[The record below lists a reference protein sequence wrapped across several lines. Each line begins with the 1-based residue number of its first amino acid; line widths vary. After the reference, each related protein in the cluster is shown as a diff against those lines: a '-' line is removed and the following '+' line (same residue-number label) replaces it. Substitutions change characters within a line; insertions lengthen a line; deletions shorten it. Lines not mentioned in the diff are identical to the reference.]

1 MRGIHLSL
9 LALLSIGIGAQ
20 AQADAFKPSKKDQV
34 KLGNDA
40 SKQVRQRYKVLGSGD
55 ERVKVLRRAASKILA
70 TVDDSKEP
78 WEYSFDVID
87 SKEVNAFALPG
98 GPTYFFTGLLNRMK
112 SEDELAAVLAHE
124 LTHVRRE
131 HWAYQYADSQK
142 RNLGLSLILILA
154 RANRTVVDLA
164 SVGNSLFDLKF
175 SRTHESQ
182 ADDQGMDMLI
192 AAGYNPQGMVD
203 VFTMLRDTNK
213 GGKPPEIL
221 STHPDD
227 GNRIK
232 AMQARIKAMNKTFP
246 PQKQLPWGS
255 ATYRASRAGL
265 RWNW

>member
-1 MRGIHLSL
+1 MRILHLSL
-9 LALLSIGIGAQ
+9 IAIVSLGLGAQ
-20 AQADAFKPSKKDQV
+20 GYGDAFKPSKKDQV
-34 KLGNDA
+34 KLGIDA
-40 SKQVRQRYKVLGSGD
+40 SKQVRQKNKVLGSND
-55 ERVKVLRRAASKILA
+55 ERVKVLRRAATKILA

-78 WEYSFDVID
+78 WEYTFDVID

-112 SEDELAAVLAHE
+112 TEDELAAVLAHE

-154 RANRTVVDLA
+154 RANRTVFDLA

-175 SRTHESQ
+175 SRTHETQ
-182 ADDQGMDMLI
+182 ADEQGMDMLI

-203 VFTMLRDTNK
+203 VFTMLRETSK

-232 AMQARIKAMNKTFP
+232 AMQARIKGLNRTFP
-246 PQKQLPWGS
+246 AQRQLPWGS

>member
-1 MRGIHLSL
+1 MRHFHLSL
-9 LALLSIGIGAQ
+9 AVAATLGLASGGY
-20 AQADAFKPSKKDQV
+20 ADAFKPSKADQV
-34 KLGNDA
+34 KLGQDA
-40 SKQVRQRYKVLGSGD
+40 SRQVRQNYKVLGSGD

-70 TVDDSKEP
+70 TVNDSKEP

-154 RANRTVVDLA
+154 KANRTVVDLA

-182 ADDQGMDMLI
+182 ADEQGMDMLI

-203 VFTMLRDTNK
+203 VFTMLRETNK
-213 GGKPPEIL
+213 GGRPPEIL

-232 AMQARIKAMNKTFP
+232 AMQNRIKGLKQTFP
-246 PQKQLPWGS
+246 PQKQLPWGA